1 MRRRAYEIE
10 KQDRRCPEAPLGT
23 LSSGSRSHV
32 FLWIDRTYRKVGCP
46 MATMALTDTARLYRS
61 EMLQVSLLSSE
72 EVTALARR
80 IEEGRLAKKCVARF
94 GTWYE
99 DTDEAQESKRR
110 LAEANLRLVVAIARK
125 YMRGGID
132 LLDLIQEGNLG
143 LIHAVEKFDHTRGYT
158 FSTYASWWIRQYI
171 SRALAEQAHA
181 IYVPLY
187 KVEELKKL
195 KRVQR
200 QLEQRLTS
208 EPTLEDLAI
217 HLDLSVQDVIALLTM
232 KQEAL
237 SLDMEHA
244 LGDDEVSLIEALED
258 DPKYAPEQEAVA
270 QALSEDIQ
278 ALLTSLP
285 ELERQV
291 IQLRYG
297 LGGNHEH
304 TLNEAAQALHMS
316 YEGIRQ
322 VELRALR
329 YLAPL
334 SQDLKVYLE

>member
-1 MRRRAYEIE
+1 M
-10 KQDRRCPEAPLGT
+10 T
-23 LSSGSRSHV
+23 
-32 FLWIDRTYRKVGCP
+32 
-46 MATMALTDTARLYRS
+46 TMALTDTARLYRS
-61 EMLQVSLLSSE
+61 EMNRATLLSSE
-72 EVTALARR
+72 EVTDLARR
-80 IEEGRLAKKCVARF
+80 IAAGRLAKKCVARF
-94 GTWYE
+94 GTWNE
-99 DTDEAQESKRR
+99 DSEEAQEAKKQ
-110 LAEANLRLVVAIARK
+110 LTEANLRLVVAIARK
-125 YMRGGID
+125 YLRFGVD
-132 LLDLIQEGNLG
+132 PLDLIQEGNLG
-143 LIHAVEKFDHTRGYT
+143 LIHAVEKYDHTRGYA

-200 QLEQRLTS
+200 RLEQRLAA
-208 EPTLEDLAI
+208 EPTLEDLAV
-217 HLDLSVQDVIALLTM
+217 HMDLSVEDVIALLTM

-237 SLDMEHA
+237 SLDMSRSA
-244 LGDDEVSLIEALED
+244 GDEETSLLDALED
-258 DPKYAPEQEAVA
+258 DPKYAPEQEAIT
-270 QALSEDIQ
+270 QALCEDIQ

-322 VELRALR
+322 VELRALSH
-329 YLAPL
+329 LAPL
-334 SQDLKVYLE
+334 SQELKVYLE